1 MFLFLFLKEI
11 PAKEQSFPAGN
22 KSYTKSIISFKNMP
36 STGWVDISFFS
47 AKTSNVCPF
56 SNSLC
61 QPLSTK
67 AGTPYYVAPQVTGV
81 ISHGDVM
88 ILLYE
93 KCGEDDLFFHIS
105 INIKV
110 K

>member
-1 MFLFLFLKEI
+1 
-11 PAKEQSFPAGN
+11 
-22 KSYTKSIISFKNMP
+22 MP
-36 STGWVDISFFS
+36 STGWVDDSFFFS
-47 AKTSNVCPF
+47 AKISNFCPF

-93 KCGEDDLFFHIS
+93 KCGEDDPFFHIS

>member
-1 MFLFLFLKEI
+1 MI
-11 PAKEQSFPAGN
+11 PFVFPPRFQT
-22 KSYTKSIISFKNMP
+22 SVP
-36 STGWVDISFFS
+36 SRTACASP
-47 AKTSNVCPF
+47 CRP
-56 SNSLC
+56 
-61 QPLSTK
+61 K

-81 ISHGDVM
+81 GIFHGDVM

-93 KCGEDDLFFHIS
+93 KCGEDDPFFHIS